1 MIDNINIKK
10 ELLNSTKVKIGI
22 VGSRRYD
29 NLSKMNTIFESFI
42 LKFHKD
48 NILIISGGAIGAD
61 SMSRELAIKHDDE
74 KIKKVIDFCYK
85 NKDE

>member
-29 NLSKMNTIFESFI
+29 NLSKMNTIFDEFEKS
-42 LKFHKD
+42 
-48 NILIISGGAIGAD
+48 
-61 SMSRELAIKHDDE
+61 ELTSIKSNYCKIVNMTYDE
-74 KIKKVIDFCYK
+74 KIKMYMKSAKKI
-85 NKDE
+85 